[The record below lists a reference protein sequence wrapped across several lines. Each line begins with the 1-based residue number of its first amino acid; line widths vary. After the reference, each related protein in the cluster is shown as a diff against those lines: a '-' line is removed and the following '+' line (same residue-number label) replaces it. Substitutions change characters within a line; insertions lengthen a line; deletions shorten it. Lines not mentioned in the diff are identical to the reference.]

1 MTIEK
6 EHSPMGE
13 EIIRILAES
22 DRPLTVEEIQE
33 QMEMDTNDAGV
44 SDYTEFKIKMADKMG
59 YVCSCCGCEFVTY
72 EDINLDIAN
81 EEVCGVLCNECNC
94 ITEMIANH
102 GLDAVFMGVNYV
114 ENLLDEMEES
124 DE

>member
-1 MTIEK
+1 
-6 EHSPMGE
+6 
-13 EIIRILAES
+13 
-22 DRPLTVEEIQE
+22 
-33 QMEMDTNDAGV
+33 MDTKDLNV

-59 YVCSCCGCEFVTY
+59 YVCSSCGCEFVTY

-81 EEVCGVLCNECNC
+81 EEVCGVLCNECDC
-94 ITEMIANH
+94 ITGMIANH